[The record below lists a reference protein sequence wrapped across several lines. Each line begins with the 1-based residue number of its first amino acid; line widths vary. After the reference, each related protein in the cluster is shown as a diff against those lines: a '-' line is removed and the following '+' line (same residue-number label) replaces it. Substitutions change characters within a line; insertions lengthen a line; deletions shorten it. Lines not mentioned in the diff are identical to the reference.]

1 MEVVTTGPAP
11 PTALQPD
18 RKDEPT
24 EVLFPEAK
32 RRERIR
38 RLIIP
43 AVVSVVLGGTG
54 IGYAVSNSSA
64 PPTRPATTS
73 PASTAQPT
81 APTTVGEPLKA
92 PYGLV
97 VAPNGDLYIVD
108 TGRDQ
113 VLRRLPSGKFQVVAG
128 DGHRGFSGDGG
139 PATSAELNVGDRSA
153 IAVAKDGTLFIADSG
168 NERVRAVLPDG
179 IIKTVA
185 GDGNSRAD
193 HGLILR
199 TTPALDASLGEVEG
213 LAIGPNGDLY
223 IAASNVVRLT
233 PEHTIEW
240 VAGNNTAFACGSVFC
255 NPASEPDFV
264 DPDQLAFDGSGDLF
278 VSGSSYGLFEI
289 AAKGHLEYLGQAR
302 GDGASEALAEA
313 PNGTVVQAGRNGLTR
328 LPANGKIKLPKP
340 EPQGFLAPGEGIP
353 GNLDHALGR
362 HQGMLGGYNFFFGG
376 DGVAVGS
383 NGAIYADTNT
393 GNTVTAVSALL
404 EVMPDGKVLTIWK
417 S

>member
-1 MEVVTTGPAP
+1 MEVVRTLPAR
-11 PTALQPD
+11 PTAWQPD
-18 RKDEPT
+18 RTDEHT

-32 RRERIR
+32 RRERRR
-38 RLIIP
+38 RLIVL

-54 IGYAVSNSSA
+54 IGYAASNSSA
-64 PPTRPATTS
+64 PPSLPVTTS
-73 PASTAQPT
+73 PASNTQPSVPT
-81 APTTVGEPLKA
+81 AVGGPLKA
-92 PYGLV
+92 PYGLA

-128 DGHRGFSGDGG
+128 DGHRGFSGDED
-139 PATSAELNVGDRSA
+139 PATSAELNVGNFSA
-153 IAVAKDGTLFIADSG
+153 IAVAKDGTLYIADSG

-185 GDGNSRAD
+185 GDGNSGGD
-193 HGLILR
+193 YGLILH
-199 TTPALDASLGEVEG
+199 TTPALEASLGEVGG

-223 IAASNVVRLT
+223 IAAGNVVRLT
-233 PEHTIEW
+233 PDHTIEW
-240 VAGNNTAFACGSVFC
+240 VAGDNTAFACGSVFC

-289 AAKGHLEYLGQAR
+289 AANGHLEYLGQAR

-313 PNGTVVQAGRNGLTR
+313 PNGTVVQAGHDGLTR

-362 HQGMLGGYNFFFGG
+362 HKGFLGGYNIFFGG
-376 DGVAVGS
+376 DGVAIGS
-383 NGAIYADTNT
+383 NGATYADTNT
-393 GNTVTAVSALL
+393 GNTVTSVSALV
-404 EVMPDGKVLTIWK
+404 EVEPDGRVLTLWK